1 MGRLL
6 PCRPPISREKHAL
19 LPTPAHNGV
28 AKRTAVG
35 ATIQKASLELTMV
48 SAGSGYGDYTLTMLK
63 PQERTMAAFTG
74 FRTSLKSGIDASALP
89 SPSHL
94 APAARPRSSGWMIWT
109 ALAVTLAAGP
119 ALPQAGVQL
128 VKVDLSVVAKGYRMS
143 KLIGSSVINDKN
155 EKIGTVDDVIADK
168 DKKQLSF
175 AVLQVGGFL
184 GVGGHLVAVPYESL
198 VIDDT
203 GQKIT
208 LPGASKDEL
217 KKLSQFNYP
226 AS

>member
-1 MGRLL
+1 
-6 PCRPPISREKHAL
+6 
-19 LPTPAHNGV
+19 
-28 AKRTAVG
+28 
-35 ATIQKASLELTMV
+35 
-48 SAGSGYGDYTLTMLK
+48 
-63 PQERTMAAFTG
+63 
-74 FRTSLKSGIDASALP
+74 
-89 SPSHL
+89 
-94 APAARPRSSGWMIWT
+94 MIWT
-109 ALAVTLAAGP
+109 ALAALAVTLAAGP

-128 VKVDLSVVAKGYRMS
+128 VKVDLSIVAKGYRMS